1 MKNIKLNSFIDNWLK
16 FIVKK
21 IYYFC
26 FTTKITTEKKLFFY
40 FIFIINQVYPQTTI
54 SQFNTLLLSNYNI
67 GLANPLWNDANCSMT
82 YIPNQVN
89 NYGAAFTFNFSNPG
103 GSGFKGYPSGTIGGF
118 KQGSTYYM
126 GNVSSSGLPVQV
138 GNLNQNLRL
147 KWKVSQQNARDVDD
161 KWWATINVIFDNTAA
176 NLEPVAA
183 DRDYDL
189 VIQLDSFEQ
198 DTFDDVPRLGN
209 DVYWY
214 FARNSDNSLKTFDLF
229 IDGHLYRW
237 AVRYKFFN
245 YPVGHINADKNDK
258 VHLKFIPIDNNN
270 VAPYLD
276 HSLKLFIDTTLNYLQ
291 YVNLTS
297 SELQLAQ
304 QKIAPSSIWIKSVSA
319 GYEVYTG
326 SFTVR
331 NDYFNTVVDTVSPSP
346 PINLIGN
353 ESTTGFQLNWNSV
366 SDSDLDS
373 YKIYRSVN
381 NNGVFQLL
389 ADNIYTNSY
398 VDSTISNNSSYE
410 YYVVARDRSFNVST
424 ASNHV
429 ILNYVS
435 PQDMVTTL
443 GTGINLGNILSAPYE
458 GNWASPLTEDYI
470 DNVARLKFK
479 HVRIP
484 IRFDNQTTPI
494 NTVTYTNSSGNYIG
508 SPNNYVVSTSYLD
521 RVEQIIDW
529 CSARNLIAIID
540 VHGDKWFW
548 ESFDSTSPNYSTGN
562 ERLAKID
569 RFKAIWRDISV
580 RFQNKPNRKLIFE
593 IMNEPFF
600 SMNAQ
605 EVIDINTQI
614 LGVIRNTNPTRCV
627 IVTGGGQ
634 NSFQAPM
641 QLTSSFIQ
649 SDKNLIATFHYYN
662 PFAFTSSANQ
672 NYSDNDWGTITDQ
685 QQVQADF
692 DQVYN
697 WSLQNNIP
705 IFLGEFGADNVNGYN
720 YLTQTSGLY
729 GGPDE
734 TSRRLY
740 HQFVSSYA
748 RAKGF
753 ALAVWDAGEK
763 SSKTIYLNSSKS
775 WVKEV
780 RNAVLGSSCNSFSI
794 INNADVECNY
804 DYNWKVSS
812 NNQSTAILNNAVL
825 SESYFNSNTLHL
837 NTISSSTSYD
847 NIILQNDEFTNGFAT
862 NTNYE
867 IACFAKGN
875 LNQTFKFR
883 IKLVVNGVVTFLTSE
898 AKNLTNNYNRY
909 NFVFVIPINTTLV
922 QIQLLCGKDSGSYF
936 FDNFSVANYNTIV
949 YWSNQNWSNS
959 SGPTSSMDAVIDGDL
974 TTTSDL
980 VCKDLTINSGK
991 TLIVGAGKKLTVTG
1005 NLINNGTLIFK
1016 SDATG
1021 TAMFD
1026 VFNGTQS
1033 GSGRVTV
1040 ERYIPARR
1048 AFRFLSSPV
1057 TTTTSINTNWQESN
1071 GTTAGLGIH
1080 ITGSGGISNGFDAT
1094 ATNNP
1099 SLFTHDNSSQ
1109 TWSPVLNTNTNVLI
1123 AGVPYR
1129 VMVRGDR
1136 TINLGN
1142 NAATP
1147 SNTTLRATGTLVTGT
1162 KAVSNLNTTA
1172 DGFSFIGNP
1181 YQAPVNM
1188 QTVLGAATNLKS
1200 FYYAWDPTLGARGAY
1215 VSRDVVNGITS
1226 TTSAVDNYLQPGQA
1240 CFVQTVASGSAAL
1253 SFTEASKYTTA
1264 TNSLVFRPASF
1275 KNASS
1280 MIRLTLFSKDL
1291 PTASDGAVLIFD
1303 AFGDNTVDSNDA
1315 SKMTNLDENLAIK
1328 NSDKLLSIEHRAS
1341 AVATD
1346 EIQLDITQYRA
1357 TDYTL
1362 EVEGINAGATSAYLF
1377 DKFNKTYTEIPASG
1391 KVSYN
1396 YSVDM
1401 SNKLSSGSDRFKIVF
1416 NRMATEGVSL
1426 STVNDVIMYPNPST
1440 GQGIT
1445 LSLPAS
1451 QEESKISISDLLG
1464 NILYTETIAEG
1475 EKCVLNPKQTL
1486 PQGIYLVSIKQA
1498 NQTVTKKL
1506 IVK

>member
-1 MKNIKLNSFIDNWLK
+1 MKK
-16 FIVKK
+16 
-21 IYYFC
+21 
-26 FTTKITTEKKLFFY
+26 FY
-40 FIFIINQVYPQTTI
+40 FIIFVFQIGFAQFPDISFNGTNNWSIPSNVNFDTNQNQVSITSNGSNSVLTSITKTI
-54 SQFNTLLLSNYNI
+54 SNPPSVFYLVADFQLQNVILDPATIKNPNIVIRNQAGNVIYRFTMKDNLNLSWFKAGIKIENYTDSQITIEFGVNKAS
-67 GLANPLWNDANCSMT
+67 GTMLVKNPLFTTTPPDFIYEFPFN
-82 YIPNQVN
+82 IPN
-89 NYGAAFTFNFSNPG
+89 
-103 GSGFKGYPSGTIGGF
+103 
-118 KQGSTYYM
+118 
-126 GNVSSSGLPVQV
+126 
-138 GNLNQNLRL
+138 
-147 KWKVSQQNARDVDD
+147 
-161 KWWATINVIFDNTAA
+161 NT
-176 NLEPVAA
+176 
-183 DRDYDL
+183 
-189 VIQLDSFEQ
+189 
-198 DTFDDVPRLGN
+198 T
-209 DVYWY
+209 
-214 FARNSDNSLKTFDLF
+214 
-229 IDGHLYRW
+229 
-237 AVRYKFFN
+237 
-245 YPVGHINADKNDK
+245 
-258 VHLKFIPIDNNN
+258 
-270 VAPYLD
+270 
-276 HSLKLFIDTTLNYLQ
+276 TTLN
-291 YVNLTS
+291 VNLS
-297 SELQLAQ
+297 
-304 QKIAPSSIWIKSVSA
+304 QKHNF
-319 GYEVYTG
+319 E
-326 SFTVR
+326 
-331 NDYFNTVVDTVSPSP
+331 ND
-346 PINLIGN
+346 
-353 ESTTGFQLNWNSV
+353 
-366 SDSDLDS
+366 
-373 YKIYRSVN
+373 
-381 NNGVFQLL
+381 LL
-389 ADNIYTNSY
+389 
-398 VDSTISNNSSYE
+398 
-410 YYVVARDRSFNVST
+410 
-424 ASNHV
+424 
-429 ILNYVS
+429 
-435 PQDMVTTL
+435 
-443 GTGINLGNILSAPYE
+443 
-458 GNWASPLTEDYI
+458 
-470 DNVARLKFK
+470 
-479 HVRIP
+479 
-484 IRFDNQTTPI
+484 
-494 NTVTYTNSSGNYIG
+494 
-508 SPNNYVVSTSYLD
+508 
-521 RVEQIIDW
+521 
-529 CSARNLIAIID
+529 
-540 VHGDKWFW
+540 
-548 ESFDSTSPNYSTGN
+548 
-562 ERLAKID
+562 
-569 RFKAIWRDISV
+569 
-580 RFQNKPNRKLIFE
+580 
-593 IMNEPFF
+593 
-600 SMNAQ
+600 
-605 EVIDINTQI
+605 
-614 LGVIRNTNPTRCV
+614 
-627 IVTGGGQ
+627 
-634 NSFQAPM
+634 
-641 QLTSSFIQ
+641 
-649 SDKNLIATFHYYN
+649 
-662 PFAFTSSANQ
+662 
-672 NYSDNDWGTITDQ
+672 
-685 QQVQADF
+685 
-692 DQVYN
+692 
-697 WSLQNNIP
+697 
-705 IFLGEFGADNVNGYN
+705 
-720 YLTQTSGLY
+720 
-729 GGPDE
+729 
-734 TSRRLY
+734 
-740 HQFVSSYA
+740 
-748 RAKGF
+748 
-753 ALAVWDAGEK
+753 
-763 SSKTIYLNSSKS
+763 
-775 WVKEV
+775 
-780 RNAVLGSSCNSFSI
+780 
-794 INNADVECNY
+794 
-804 DYNWKVSS
+804 SS
-812 NNQSTAILNNAVL
+812 NT
-825 SESYFNSNTLHL
+825 H
-837 NTISSSTSYD
+837 
-847 NIILQNDEFTNGFAT
+847 
-862 NTNYE
+862 
-867 IACFAKGN
+867 
-875 LNQTFKFR
+875 
-883 IKLVVNGVVTFLTSE
+883 
-898 AKNLTNNYNRY
+898 
-909 NFVFVIPINTTLV
+909 FVFANTP
-922 QIQLLCGKDSGSYF
+922 
-936 FDNFSVANYNTIV
+936 
-949 YWSNQNWSNS
+949 WSNS
-959 SGPTSSMDAVIDGDL
+959 SLQQAINNSFPMSNLRFPGGTVGNYYNYNTDNFYVTAQTPTNLISYSNQGNTLDYNGYKNFVSGSGATSTYMLNVMQGTVQTAKNEYLNRYNSGLPIKWIELGNEMYLTENQVATNVTDVNTYISHTQQIASEIKSINPNAKVAICAEKDDFSIGEWNQKISQNQSYFDAATMHNYIATDMHFYSKYISYGILTSFKRSMKRFTDYNQMFPNKPLLLTEWGITGNVIEPYFIQTLGIADIFLAIEKANQLNIVKQAGIHMLYKNNSNDTATLMYFNNGNLMLTSKGKLYSKLFEVFKNSEVYNADAISSELETDLKAVNVKMVKKGSQYKIFAVNKLPVTSNLELNINGINFKGNFVIESYSDNLNSPTSPILASSNSWNIVSANGNIVLPASSISIITINITIWNGSSWTNNSPTSSMDAVIDGDL

-1071 GTTAGLGIH
+1071 GTTAGLGTH

-1291 PTASDGAVLIFD
+1291 LTASDGAILIFD

-1440 GQGIT
+1440 GQEIT
-1445 LSLPAS
+1445 LSLPAY
-1451 QEESKISISDLLG
+1451 QEESKISISDLSG